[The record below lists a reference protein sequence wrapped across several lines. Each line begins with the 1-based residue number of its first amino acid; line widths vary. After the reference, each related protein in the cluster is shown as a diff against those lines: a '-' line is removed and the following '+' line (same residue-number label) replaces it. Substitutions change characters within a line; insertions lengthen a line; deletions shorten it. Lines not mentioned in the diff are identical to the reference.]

1 MRRFP
6 VCVVALAVGALV
18 AGAVQPQ
25 TFKGDELPC
34 SDAVYQRLDFWVGE
48 WEVRNPEGKLQGT
61 NRIERTLGTCA
72 LREHWTSAAG
82 GEGESLFYYHRS
94 ETRWKQVWV
103 TAAGFVK
110 EKAEVKDDDG
120 PGVRFQGEVTYPGR
134 GVVLDRTTL
143 TPEEGGKVRQVIQIS
158 GDGGETWRTTF
169 EGIYGPRSDPGEP
182 SAQREK
188 AEDTEDPSER
198 SPDGS

>member
-1 MRRFP
+1 MGRFP
-6 VCVVALAVGALV
+6 AVAVVLAVSLSVG
-18 AGAVQPQ
+18 GAVHPQ
-25 TFKGDELPC
+25 TFKGDEPPC
-34 SDAVYQRLDFWVGE
+34 SDPVYQRLDFWVGE

-72 LREHWTSAAG
+72 LREHWTSVAG
-82 GEGESLFYYHRS
+82 GEGESLFYYYRP

-110 EKAEVKDDDG
+110 EKAEVEGYEG

-143 TPEEGGKVRQVIQIS
+143 TPEEGGRVRQVIEVS
-158 GDGGETWRTTF
+158 DDGGGSWRTTF
-169 EGIYGPRSDPGEP
+169 EGIYVPRTVPEERPAQGDESEP
-182 SAQREK
+182 
-188 AEDTEDPSER
+188 TES
-198 SPDGS
+198 